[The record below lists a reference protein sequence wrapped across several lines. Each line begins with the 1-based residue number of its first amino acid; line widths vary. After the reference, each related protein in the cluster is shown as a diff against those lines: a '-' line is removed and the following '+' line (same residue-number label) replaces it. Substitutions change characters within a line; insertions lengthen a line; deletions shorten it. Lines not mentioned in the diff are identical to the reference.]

1 MSQYQRLLLIINP
14 LLRESAAINHAAA
27 LAKASGARLHL
38 LALIPSLDGLSLLET
53 GDRQQAREALLQ
65 DHRQALEARA
75 VKLRDRRIEVT
86 IEVDWAADVEQRIL
100 AHVKAYAPDLLIK
113 EIEQVSALRCAFY
126 TPLDWQLL
134 RDCPVP
140 VYLVGGSG
148 YVLPRKVLAAVEV
161 SDIESADNS
170 LNEQIIRQ
178 ASALAIQ
185 CDAELHLLYACDI
198 SAAYLANMGELPL
211 AELTRSLRE
220 DLQKSFLRLAG
231 HFGVASS
238 QRHFIEGRP
247 VTVLSEFADEQHV
260 DVIVMG
266 RVRKRGL
273 SKWLGSTTE
282 HILYQVPCCVLAV

>member
-14 LLRESAAINHAAA
+14 LLRESGAINHAAA
-27 LAKASGARLHL
+27 LARASGARLHI
-38 LALIPSLDGLSLLET
+38 LALIPSPEGLSLLET
-53 GDRQQAREALLQ
+53 GNRQQAREAFLQ
-65 DHRQALEARA
+65 DHRQTLEARA
-75 VKLRDRRIEVT
+75 VNLRGRRIEVT
-86 IEVDWAADVEQRIL
+86 IEVKWAADVEQRIL
-100 AHVKAYAPDLLIK
+100 DHVKAYEPDLLIK
-113 EIEQVSALRCAFY
+113 EIEQVSALRRAFY

-178 ASALAIQ
+178 ANALAIQ

-198 SAAYLANMGELPL
+198 SAGYLADMGGLPL